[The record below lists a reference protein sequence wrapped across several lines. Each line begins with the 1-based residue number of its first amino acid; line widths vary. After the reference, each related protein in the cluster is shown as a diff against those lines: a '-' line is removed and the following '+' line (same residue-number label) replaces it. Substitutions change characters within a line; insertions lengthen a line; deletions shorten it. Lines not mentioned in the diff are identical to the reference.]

1 VKEDGFARPLS
12 FNDSRLPNKPQSTIV
27 NQQLTIAS
35 MSSAASPHSSGLSF
49 ANAERVIQT
58 HANII
63 VLIGDRAYKLKKPVK
78 FPFLDYSTL
87 ELRRHFVGEE
97 VRLNRRFSP
106 EIYLGTC
113 DVFAHDGA
121 LHFGTAPANK
131 LVDHALVMKRIPEQA
146 WLPALIAAGS
156 VPDKGIHAL
165 IERLVAAFNAE
176 KPTPE
181 VQAAGLPDNLA
192 KNTVANIVECERYV
206 GRCLSRDQFSRL
218 ERVLR
223 AEFERLAPMFEA
235 RVQQGRIR
243 DGHGDLKPGNIAF
256 VDGQPVI
263 TDCIEFGTQWRYLD
277 TLAEMVFLATGLE
290 SLGQFALAQQVFT
303 HYRNAARDDFPAP
316 LRRYYQCH
324 FACVM
329 AKVTA
334 LQIDEPEISAEAKE
348 GARKLASQYFTLAE
362 FHAREPHVVA
372 VAGIMGCGKSTLAA
386 ALAKRLGW
394 SHHSSDVKRKQLA
407 GIAPHARLPQSAY
420 SAARTREVY
429 AALEAEAASAKD
441 AGIGVITD
449 AQFGK
454 RQERADMA
462 ATVAPA
468 HGAFTLVLCDAPDE
482 VVRERMKMREQDPGR
497 VSDATVDLLEQARR
511 NFEPVGDEEGLNVL
525 RIDTR
530 EPLEENVERV
540 MRALLG

>member
-1 VKEDGFARPLS
+1 MPPLS
-12 FNDSRLPNKPQSTIV
+12 FFHQPKTDNHAMP
-27 NQQLTIAS
+27 
-35 MSSAASPHSSGLSF
+35 SPHFSGLPF
-49 ANAERVIQT
+49 ANADRVIQT
-58 HANII
+58 HANIV

-113 DVFAHDGA
+113 DVFAHDGT
-121 LHFGTAPANK
+121 LHFGTAPANT

-181 VQAAGLPDNLA
+181 VQAAGLPNNLA

-223 AEFERLAPMFEA
+223 AEFERLAPMFET
-235 RVQQGRIR
+235 RVKLGRIR

-256 VDGQPVI
+256 IDGKPVI

-277 TLAEMVFLATGLE
+277 TLAEMAFLATGLE
-290 SLGQFALAQQVFT
+290 SLGQFALAQQVFE
-303 HYRNAARDDFPAP
+303 HYRVAAKDEFSQE

-329 AKVTA
+329 AKVSA
-334 LQIDEPEISAEAKE
+334 LQLDEPEVPTDAKE
-348 GARKLASQYFTLAE
+348 RARRAATDYFKLAD
-362 FHAREPHVVA
+362 FHAREPHIVA
-372 VAGIMGCGKSTLAA
+372 VSGIMGCGKSTLAE
-386 ALAKRLGW
+386 ALARSLGW
-394 SHHSSDVKRKQLA
+394 PHYSSDATRKELA
-407 GIAPHARLPQSAY
+407 GVVPTKRLPQDAY
-420 SAARTREVY
+420 SPPMTARVY
-429 AALEAEAASAKD
+429 GVLGARAKD
-441 AGIGVITD
+441 AGIGAIVD

-454 RQERADMA
+454 RSERAAMA
-462 ATVAPA
+462 ENAKPA
-468 HGAFTLVLCDAPDE
+468 GGAFTFVLCDAPDE
-482 VVRERMKMREQDPGR
+482 VVRERMKKRELDPSR
-497 VSDATVDLLEQARR
+497 VSDATADLLDQARR

>member
-1 VKEDGFARPLS
+1 
-12 FNDSRLPNKPQSTIV
+12 
-27 NQQLTIAS
+27 
-35 MSSAASPHSSGLSF
+35 MSSPASPHFTGLPF
-49 ANAERVIQT
+49 HAAERVIQT
-58 HANII
+58 HANI
-63 VLIGDRAYKLKKPVK
+63 VVFIGDRAYKLKKPVK
-78 FPFLDYSTL
+78 FPFLDYSTP
-87 ELRRHFVGEE
+87 ELRKHFVSEE

-106 EIYLGTC
+106 EIYIGTC
-113 DVFAHDGA
+113 DVFEEDGA
-121 LHFGTAPANK
+121 LHFGKAPTGK
-131 LVDHALVMKRIPEQA
+131 TIDHALIMRRIPDQN
-146 WLPALIAAGS
+146 WLPALINAGK

-165 IERLVAAFNAE
+165 IERLVAAFNAD
-176 KPTPE
+176 KPSPE
-181 VQAAGLPDNLA
+181 VEAAGLPTSLA
-192 KNTVANIVECERYV
+192 KNTVANIAECERYV
-206 GRCLSRDQFSRL
+206 GRCLTREQFTRL
-218 ERVLR
+218 DRVLR
-223 AEFERLAPMFEA
+223 VEFMQIAPLFEA
-235 RVQQGRIR
+235 RVRQGRIR

-277 TLAEMVFLATGLE
+277 TLAEMAFLATGLE
-290 SLGQFALAQQVFT
+290 SLGQFALAQQVLA
-303 HYRNAARDDFPAP
+303 HYRQAARDDFAAP

-334 LQIDEPEISAEAKE
+334 LQLDEPEVSAQAKE
-348 GARKLASQYFTLAE
+348 GARKLASQYFALAD

-386 ALAKRLGW
+386 ALAQKLGW
-394 SHHSSDVKRKQLA
+394 PHYSSDVKRKQLA
-407 GIAPHARLPQSAY
+407 GISPNARLPQSAY

-429 AALEAEAASAKD
+429 AALEAEAATAVD

-454 RQERADMA
+454 RMERADIA

-482 VVRERMKMREQDPGR
+482 VVKERMLRREQDPAR
-497 VSDATVDLLEQARR
+497 VSDATADLLEQARR
-511 NFEPVGDEEGLNVL
+511 NFEAVGDDEGLNVV

-540 MRALLG
+540 MRALMG